1 MAGGGVGGALICLAL
16 VRAAS
21 RMNCGGGGSEVSGVA

>member
-1 MAGGGVGGALICLAL
+1 MADGGSGGVAVFVVL

-21 RMNCGGGGSEVSGVA
+21 RMNCGGGGSEVSGVT